1 MPITSELAN
10 RYDVQSVSRAAQLL
24 NLVANE
30 GAGGLGVT
38 EIAGYLHV
46 AKSTA
51 LYLARTLNAAGL
63 LRAVEPGP
71 RYVLGVS
78 LLRWGD
84 LVGQQTTIA
93 ALALPTLRDLSSTT
107 AMTARLAMNENG
119 YPVMFDRVDGVGTIR
134 FHAPLGQREEPHTSA
149 AGKAILAQLDEV
161 DIRAMYD
168 GVDMPVRTPNTIT
181 NVSDLLED
189 LSRVL
194 RDGYAFDNEEG
205 AEGIFCV
212 GAAFFDNRGKCAGA
226 LSVTGLKE
234 DRSLRDMHRLG
245 EVVMGHADQVTAILD
260 DSLN

>member
-24 NLVANE
+24 NLVATE

-38 EIAGYLHV
+38 EIAGHLNV

-51 LYLARTLNAAGL
+51 LYLARTLHAAGL

-93 ALALPTLRDLSSTT
+93 ALALPTLRDLASATD
-107 AMTARLAMNENG
+107 MTARLAMNENG
-119 YPVMFDRVDGVGTIR
+119 YPVMFDRVDGAGTLR

-149 AGKAILAQLDEV
+149 AGKAILAQLSED
-161 DIRAMYD
+161 DIHAMYD
-168 GVDMPVRTPNTIT
+168 GVEMPVRTPNTIT
-181 NVSDLLED
+181 NVSDLLEN
-189 LSRVL
+189 LAGVL

-205 AEGIFCV
+205 AAGIFCV
-212 GAAFFDNRGKCAGA
+212 GAAFFDNTGKCAGA

-245 EVVMGHADQVTAILD
+245 QIVMGHADQVTAVLD
-260 DSLN
+260 ESLG

>member
-1 MPITSELAN
+1 MTISTDLAN

-30 GAGGLGVT
+30 GSTGLGVT
-38 EIAGYLHV
+38 EIARHLNV

-51 LYLARTLNAAGL
+51 LYLARTLHAAGL

-84 LVGQQTTIA
+84 LVGQHTTIA
-93 ALALPTLRDLSSTT
+93 ALALPTLRDLSSATD
-107 AMTARLAMNENG
+107 MTARLAMNEKG
-119 YPVMFDRVDGVGTIR
+119 YPVMFDRVDGVGTLR

-149 AGKAILAQLDEV
+149 AGKAILAQLSEDDV
-161 DIRAMYD
+161 RNMYD
-168 GVDMPVRTPNTIT
+168 DVEMPVRTPNTIT
-181 NVSDLLED
+181 NVEDLLEN
-189 LSRVL
+189 LAQVL
-194 RDGYAFDNEEG
+194 RDGYAFDDEEG
-205 AEGIFCV
+205 ADGIFCV
-212 GAAFFDNRGKCAGA
+212 GAAFFDHVGKCAGA

-234 DRSLRDMHRLG
+234 GRSIVDMHRLG
-245 EVVMGHADQVTAILD
+245 EVVMRHADQVTSILD